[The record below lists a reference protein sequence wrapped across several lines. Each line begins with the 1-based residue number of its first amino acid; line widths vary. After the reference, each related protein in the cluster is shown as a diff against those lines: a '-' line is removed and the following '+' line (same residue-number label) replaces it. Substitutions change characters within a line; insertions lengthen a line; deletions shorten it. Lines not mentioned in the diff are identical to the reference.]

1 MIKLCEVIN
10 LDNIDTLI
18 EQGHLSFFDYLNSA
32 LRTILEDTLLSS
44 EDYDKSYLYKIIDT
58 ESQQLDLDYFIGHS
72 SDKYLSNYFIKFM
85 NKYNLES
92 AIKNIGDSLAQKF
105 GLKWYKIGQAIIS
118 NYKPLENYD
127 MEEIRT
133 PNLTEN
139 VTRKQATDVN
149 VHQSTESGIYG
160 FNSTESQ
167 PTATGDGDTHTTGIK
182 NNNETEDVK
191 SNTGTESL
199 TRHGN
204 IGVTTSQQ
212 MLESEIV
219 LREKHNF
226 VEMIFRDI
234 DSVLCLKVY

>member
-10 LDNIDTLI
+10 LDNIDNFLDEETP
-18 EQGHLSFFDYLNSA
+18 FFNYLNGA
-32 LRTILEDTLLSS
+32 LRTVLEDTLITS
-44 EDYDKSYLYKIIDT
+44 EDYNSSYLYKLLDT
-58 ESQQLDLDYFIGHS
+58 DSYQLDLDYFIGHS

-85 NKYNLES
+85 NKSNLKN
-92 AIKNIGDSLAQKF
+92 AIKNIADSLAHKF
-105 GLKWYKIGQAIIS
+105 GLKWYKIGQALS
-118 NYKPLENYD
+118 NNYKPLENYD
-127 MEEIRT
+127 MEELRT

-139 VTRKQATDVN
+139 VTRKQSTDVN

>member
-1 MIKLCEVIN
+1 MIKLSDLIT
-10 LDNIDTLI
+10 IDMI
-18 EQGHLSFFDYLNSA
+18 VNDELSFFNYLNGA
-32 LRTILEDTLLSS
+32 LRSILEDSLISS
-44 EDYDKSYLYKIIDT
+44 TDYDSSYLYKIIDA
-58 ESQQLDLDYFIGHS
+58 EPQQLDLDYFIGHS
-72 SDKYLSNYFIKFM
+72 SDKYFSNYFIKFM
-85 NKYNLES
+85 ERSDFSQSIN
-92 AIKNIGDSLAQKF
+92 NIADMLAQKF
-105 GLKWYKIGQAIIS
+105 GLKWYKIGQAIS
-118 NYKPLENYD
+118 TNYKPLENYD
-127 MEEIRT
+127 MEEVRT

-139 VTRKQATDVN
+139 VTRKQSTDVN

-167 PTATGDGDTHTTGIK
+167 PTATGEGDTHTTGIK

-226 VEMIFRDI
+226 LEMIFRDI